1 MESIGIFE
9 AKTHFAGLCDKVAA
23 SGSSV
28 TVSRRGRPLVVI
40 SPARPHREPGA
51 KSDILSAWRQSVRKT
66 PVRGEFPDVTKWR
79 RDRPMQPL
87 AE

>member
-40 SPARPHREPGA
+40 SPARPRREAGA
-51 KSDILSAWRQSVRKT
+51 NPDILSAWRQSVRRN
-66 PVRGEFPDVTKWR
+66 PVRTEFPDVTKLR
-79 RDRPMQPL
+79 GNRAVKSL